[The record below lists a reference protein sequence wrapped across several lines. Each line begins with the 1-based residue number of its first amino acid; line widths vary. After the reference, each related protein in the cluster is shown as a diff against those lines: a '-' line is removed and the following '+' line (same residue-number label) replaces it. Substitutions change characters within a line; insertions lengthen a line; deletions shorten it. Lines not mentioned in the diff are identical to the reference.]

1 MARRRHVEAAGDDP
15 SAIILPLRLL
25 VYDGHSGDEYR
36 AFWQEQREW
45 LKERGIDYGDWPAL
59 SRVLNDS
66 KAAHGI
72 AKPHRPLIAA
82 EWKGSMS

>member
-1 MARRRHVEAAGDDP
+1 MARRRHVEAPGDDP
-15 SAIILPLRLL
+15 SAVILPLRLL

-45 LKERGIDYGDWPAL
+45 LKERGIDRADWVAF

-66 KAAHGI
+66 RAAHGEQ
-72 AKPHRPLIAA
+72 RERVLIAA
-82 EWKGSMS
+82 PEWRGIP